1 MRVYLVLFCS
11 IKLTGNDL
19 TGVRSV
25 ITLGQECENSAVK
38 EWNNL
43 R

>member
-1 MRVYLVLFCS
+1 VEGKTS
-11 IKLTGNDL
+11 SAIKLTGNDL

-25 ITLGQECENSAVK
+25 VTLGEGCEDSAVR

-43 R
+43 K